1 MPVIQLKDGNDTPYY
16 FSVSGSGT
24 EMDPFVSLSD
34 LSLTG
39 VAVTESNPVPISQV
53 APTFMRVGF
62 AEVGA
67 GLVGKSAD
75 NLTLIKTG
83 SGMAVDQAA
92 GNLRITTGTT
102 ANAETIIRSN
112 APVTGSLF
120 ARVKVLL
127 SQRIANQVFR
137 FELADLIGEVLAYTI
152 NSATSVT
159 VTIPNSPFTTAN
171 VGQFIRLSCLSS
183 VGIPGSYAIASVA
196 GNSVTF
202 TVAGWPT
209 SGTGQLT
216 LYGWNRIALEYSGTT
231 ATAAFYDAQRRGR
244 SSGNTTA
251 TINTTASPGHVAQ
264 LIHDVQTA
272 GLSDALSASNTGY
285 QWTQRASRIE
295 NLPDPDVPM
304 YLFMV
309 AQNGSTAP
317 ASTTT
322 LTVGFIQVEDL
333 GRQKVRIA
341 SSDPTSSHAQPV
353 QVMNPTS
360 STVTIGGTG
369 LATYTDTS
377 TNLAASAVYTG
388 TARDAGS
395 TPAYNLFVANAYA
408 AQAGTLYVQ
417 KSTDNATWRNAGSV
431 AVAAGEGKE
440 LVVRVTARYHRVYY
454 VNGSAAQT
462 AVLITSALQRI

>member
-1 MPVIQLKDGNDTPYY
+1 MPVIQLKDANGTPYW
-16 FSVSGSGT
+16 FSVSGTGT
-24 EMDPFVSLSD
+24 ELEPFVSLSD
-34 LSLTG
+34 LSLSG
-39 VAVTESNPVPISQV
+39 VAVTDGNPVPISQV
-53 APTFMRVGF
+53 APAFMRVGF

-67 GLVGKSAD
+67 GLVGKAAD
-75 NLTLIKTG
+75 SLTLIKTG
-83 SGMAVDQAA
+83 SGMGVSQAS
-92 GNLRITTGTT
+92 GNLLITTGTT
-102 ANAETIIRSN
+102 ANAETVIRSN

-127 SQRIANQVFR
+127 SQRIVNQAFR
-137 FELADLIGEVLAYTI
+137 FELADLIGEALVYTI

-159 VTIPNSPFTTAN
+159 VTIPNNPFTAAN
-171 VGQFIRLSCLSS
+171 IGQFIRLSCLSS
-183 VGIPGSYAIASVA
+183 VGIPGRYAIASVV
-196 GNSVTF
+196 GNAVTF

-209 SGTGQLT
+209 NSTGTLT
-216 LYGWNRIALEYSGTT
+216 LYGWNWIALEYSGTT
-231 ATAAFYDAQRRGR
+231 ATSAYYDAQRRGWA
-244 SSGNTTA
+244 SGNTTA

-272 GLSDALSASNTGY
+272 GLSDALVASNTGY

-309 AQNGSTAP
+309 VQNGSTAP

-341 SSDPTSSHAQPV
+341 SSDPTASHAQPV

-360 STVTIGGTG
+360 STITVGTAG
-369 LATYTDTS
+369 LVTYTDTS
-377 TNLAASAVYTG
+377 TNLAAGAVYTG
-388 TARDAGS
+388 TSRDAGS

-408 AQAGTLYVQ
+408 DQAGTLIIQ

-431 AVAAGEGKE
+431 TVAAGEGKE